1 MYQRSLNEK
10 KIFNTQLSSF
20 EMTEVKQLKETVERQ
35 RTCWFKLEPDF
46 LHQANR
52 RSQHF
57 LYYQENTL
65 LAYAFL
71 NFLTHKS
78 LKPH

>member
-1 MYQRSLNEK
+1 MK

-57 LYYQENTL
+57 LYYRIH
-65 LAYAFL
+65 F
-71 NFLTHKS
+71 
-78 LKPH
+78 